1 MRICGKALLHGVYIY
16 MIYFFMLVYLYI
28 YNILD
33 VINFLQLV
41 YCIAIQYVLEQ
52 TSTITFPPIWS
63 TLTPTKCCVHTRTAP
78 LCAARIGPLDHQRT
92 INERQGWWQIGD
104 P

>member
-1 MRICGKALLHGVYIY
+1 

-41 YCIAIQYVLEQ
+41 YYTVRIRADFYYYFSPHLVNFDPDQMLCA
-52 TSTITFPPIWS
+52 
-63 TLTPTKCCVHTRTAP
+63 HTRTAP
-78 LCAARIGPLDHQRT
+78 LCADRAARSSTD
-92 INERQGWWQIGD
+92 NERQGWWQIGD